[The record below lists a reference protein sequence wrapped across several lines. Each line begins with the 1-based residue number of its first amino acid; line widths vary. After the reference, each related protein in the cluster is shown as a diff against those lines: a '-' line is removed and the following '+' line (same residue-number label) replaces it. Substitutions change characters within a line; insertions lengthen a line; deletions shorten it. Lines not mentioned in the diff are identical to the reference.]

1 MHYCISDIHGDYSRY
16 CGMLDRI
23 GLSEEDTLYVLGDVV
38 DRGGQP
44 VELLLDMM
52 ERPNVV
58 PLLGNHEYMFACCL
72 EFLMKEVT
80 EQNLSALQTEDLCS
94 FLHWQSQ
101 GGTPTLEGF
110 RRLSP
115 EQRQAVREYLGE
127 FSLYEEVEAGGQ
139 SYLLVHAGPDHFS
152 PRRPLEDYALH
163 ELLWTRLDYGRVYYR
178 DRFLVTGHTPT
189 RNIPENPAPDRI
201 YQANRHI
208 AIDCGCGHG
217 GHLGCLCL
225 DTLEEFY
232 V

>member
-44 VELLLDMM
+44 VELLLDIM

-72 EFLMKEVT
+72 AFLMKEVT
-80 EQNLSALQTEDLCS
+80 EQNLSALHAEDLCS

-101 GGTPTLEGF
+101 GGAPTLEGF

-115 EQRQAVREYLGE
+115 DQRQAVREYLGE

-139 SYLLVHAGPDHFS
+139 SYLLTHAGPDHFS
-152 PRRPLEDYALH
+152 PRRPLGDYALH
-163 ELLWTRLDYGRVYYR
+163 ELLWTRLDYSKVYYR